1 MQNSRHII
9 LNHAGLNLQSLVTQ
23 AIAEDIDAFVDG
35 NYRATPAGKI
45 VVWAADAIAPA
56 TESAHAVP
64 GWKEY
69 RLPNEA
75 SAKMRDL
82 MGEISN
88 EAVNV
93 LSNSKTV
100 EPAGSL
106 DLFEGLEFSISS
118 SRFAHGKFGTGALE
132 TTKLQIAVKP
142 RFRPEFEHADL
153 AVLSA
158 NIGANFLGNIMRE
171 DTRLIAGRYAL
182 YRGNPLSYFPDY
194 NPANNL
200 NVSYCLVDTDP
211 KPGAEAWPKGGDK
224 LDVRLQDVMAGMESI
239 LAQNNILGFEFV
251 LGFADP
257 VKQTGPQLSV
267 IQIDIPT
274 EEAQDTT
281 GAEA

>member
-1 MQNSRHII
+1 MHNSRHVI

-23 AIAEDIDAFVDG
+23 AIAEDIDAFADG
-35 NYRATPAGKI
+35 NYRATPAGVV

-56 TESAHAVP
+56 TETNAATP
-64 GWKEY
+64 GWTEY

-75 SAKMRDL
+75 TSKMRDL
-82 MGEISN
+82 FGEISN
-88 EAVNV
+88 VAVGV

-106 DLFEGLEFSISS
+106 DLFEDLEFSISS
-118 SRFAHGKFGTGALE
+118 SRFAHGRFGTSGLE

-142 RFRPEFEHADL
+142 RFRPEFDHFDL

-158 NIGANFLGNIMRE
+158 NIGANFMGNMLRE
-171 DTRLIAGRYAL
+171 DTRLIPGRYAL

-211 KPGAEAWPKGGDK
+211 KPGAETWPKGGDK
-224 LDVRLQDVMAGMESI
+224 LDARLQDVMAGMEHI
-239 LAQNNILGFEFV
+239 LADNNVLGFEFV
-251 LGFADP
+251 LGFSDP

-267 IQIDIPT
+267 ITIDIPT
-274 EEAQDTT
+274 DEA